1 MFWNRKKKL
10 PISEED
16 KIWIGEDLNWIKN
29 EFGRDHFME
38 IRTVTPTK
46 NFYER
51 DFDEHSMMRNSFLSE
66 QRN

>member
-16 KIWIGEDLNWIKN
+16 KIWIDEDLNWIKN

-46 NFYER
+46 
-51 DFDEHSMMRNSFLSE
+51 FL
-66 QRN
+66 RTRL